1 MKNDTTSHSM
11 INERRSYFRVDDKVL
26 LRYKPVDESCALA
39 NIIPTAFKEDPS
51 YSLMREL
58 QSIDQDNAKYLRA
71 IGEHSRDLEAYLKG
85 QNKKLELIA
94 AKIIEHEE
102 QAPDQKKQRISISE
116 GGLSIHTDTEL
127 ANDGYLAIQIT
138 LLPNHHTLVV
148 FAKVINC
155 SNDPKGGY
163 NVALSFTH
171 LKDNDR
177 QLIAKHIMQLQLAQ
191 RRKQTHDE

>member
-1 MKNDTTSHSM
+1 MNNDNPSQST
-11 INERRSYFRVDDKVL
+11 INERRNYFRVVDKVL
-26 LRYKPVDESCALA
+26 LRYQPVAKNCALA

-58 QSIDQDNAKYLRA
+58 QSIDQDNAKFLRA
-71 IGEHSRDLEAYLKG
+71 IGEDNRDLEAYLKG

-94 AKIIEHEE
+94 AKVAEHEE
-102 QAPDQKKQRISISE
+102 QAPGQKKQQISISE
-116 GGLSIHTDTEL
+116 GGLAIHTDTEL
-127 ANDGYLAIQIT
+127 ANDGFLALQIT

-155 SNDPKGGY
+155 SEHQQGGY

-171 LKDNDR
+171 LKDSDR
-177 QLIAKHIMQLQLAQ
+177 QLIAKHIMQLQLAE
-191 RRKQTHDE
+191 RRKQHEQ